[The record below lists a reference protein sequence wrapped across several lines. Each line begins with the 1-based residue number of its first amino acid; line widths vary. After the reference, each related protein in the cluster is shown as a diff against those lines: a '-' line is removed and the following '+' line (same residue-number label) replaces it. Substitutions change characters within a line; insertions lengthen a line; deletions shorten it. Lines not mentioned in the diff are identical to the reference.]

1 MGLCHDRVFYV
12 VTVFGQDR
20 RVSCCDRILLG
31 LDRVGKAMSFL
42 SRQNVSMLR
51 RVWPNREVLC
61 CDKEILCRNIVGQA
75 RKIFYRNRGFLGHDR
90 VSQGKGKSSSRHSW
104 PE

>member
-1 MGLCHDRVFYV
+1 MGLCHDKVFYV
-12 VTVFGQDR
+12 VTVFGKDR

-51 RVWPNREVLC
+51 
-61 CDKEILCRNIVGQA
+61 
-75 RKIFYRNRGFLGHDR
+75 
-90 VSQGKGKSSSRHSW
+90 
-104 PE
+104 